1 MKFWQQHLTTKIA
14 SYFLLL
20 SLLTVGVVGGVTFIN
35 ARIALKEAAFER
47 LKVTATLKEKDINR
61 WFNLQRED
69 FLFITEFPDVK
80 AKLNTVL
87 SSNVSE
93 SEYRKAYELMG
104 DYLQEIKLVKP
115 NLQEI
120 SILNRSNKIIISSNT
135 KREGKY
141 ESLANVSYVE
151 KIWSGNNFAPIFYVS
166 PETGK
171 PAVTLAK
178 TLRNDKGVRQG
189 IVLANL
195 NLERIDE
202 IVRERAGLG
211 KSGETYLVGS
221 LGRSKKTFIAKADG
235 RNMPSM
241 TISAYPDYQDISSEG
256 IDLAMA
262 GVSGAREYYNYT
274 KIPVLGE
281 YRWLNDQ
288 DLALLVEITQQ
299 EAFAPARQ
307 LANTI
312 MLIGLAAAGVLLL
325 GVYYLSLQLS
335 IYRRRSENYSYQL
348 EAKAQEAETANRAKS
363 EFLANMSHEL
373 RTPLNAILGFA
384 QLMRRDKMLSLEQR
398 ESLAIINRSGEHL
411 LCLIND
417 VLDMSKIEA
426 GRTIINLET
435 FNLHLLLQTIKEMF
449 QLRATTK
456 GLYLNFD
463 FDANLPNCIITDEN
477 KLRQILINLLGNAIK
492 FTEKGE
498 IILTVSYQLTA
509 TPSLIFEVK
518 DTGKG
523 IAPEEIDK
531 IFDPFVQ
538 TASGIQARGGTGLG
552 LAISRQFVQLMGG
565 DIHVNSVLGQGSSF
579 SFNIQISLPEAE
591 EICSAKKQV
600 LKIAPSQPNYR
611 ILVVDDRLENRDLLT
626 KLLTTVGFD
635 TCTAA
640 NGKEAIALWKT
651 WQPHLIWMDMRMA
664 VMDGYEA
671 TKQIKAKS
679 KNQNTVVIALTASV
693 FEEQQ
698 SAIFAAGCDD
708 LVRKPF
714 EEEVIFEKMNQYL
727 GVEYIYEEDNIKS
740 DNKLPFNSRII
751 LTPQDLSVMP
761 IEWVASLHQAA
772 LKVDGDLVLQM
783 IEQIPQKYQSLAE
796 KLRKLTLQYDFDAII
811 EVS

>member
-14 SYFLLL
+14 SSFLLL
-20 SLLTVGVVGGVTFIN
+20 SLVTVGVVGGVTFIN
-35 ARIALKEAAFER
+35 ARNALKEAAFER
-47 LKVTATLKEKDINR
+47 LNVAATLKEKEINR
-61 WFNLQRED
+61 WFDLQRED
-69 FLFITEFPDVK
+69 FIFIIQFPDVR
-80 AKLNTVL
+80 ARLDEIL

-93 SEYRKAYELMG
+93 SEYQAADKVLTE
-104 DYLQEIKLVKP
+104 YLQEINSVKS

-120 SILNRSNKIIISSNT
+120 YILNRSNKIIISTN
-135 KREGKY
+135 KNREGKY

-151 KIWSGNNFAPIFYVS
+151 KEWSGNKFAPIFYSS
-166 PETGK
+166 PDTGK

-178 TLRNDKGVRQG
+178 TLRNDAGVRQG

-202 IVRERAGLG
+202 IVREGAGLG
-211 KSGETYLVGS
+211 KSGETYLIGS
-221 LGRSKKTFIAKADG
+221 LGRSKKTFISKA
-235 RNMPSM
+235 NTSKQEN
-241 TISAYPDYQDISSEG
+241 TQDISSQG
-256 IDLAMA
+256 IDLAM
-262 GVSGAREYYNYT
+262 GGTSGAREYRNYVG
-274 KIPVLGE
+274 KSVLGE

-312 MLIGLAAAGVLLL
+312 MLIGLASAGVLLY

-335 IYRRRSENYSYQL
+335 IYRKRSESYSHQL
-348 EAKAQEAETANRAKS
+348 EAKAQEAETANHAKS

-384 QLMRRDKMLSLEQR
+384 QLMKRDKMLSSEQR
-398 ESLAIINRSGEHL
+398 ESLATINRSGEHL
-411 LCLIND
+411 LSLIND

-426 GRTIINLET
+426 RRTVLHSEP
-435 FNLHLLLQTIKEMF
+435 FNLYLLLQTLQEMF
-449 QLRATTK
+449 QLRATAK
-456 GLYLNFD
+456 GLFLKFD
-463 FDANLPNCIITDEN
+463 LESNLPICTIADEG
-477 KLRQILINLLGNAIK
+477 KLRQVLINLLGNAIK
-492 FTEKGE
+492 FTQTGGVS
-498 IILTVSYQLTA
+498 LRVSYQLAKTS
-509 TPSLIFEVK
+509 PFSQSIHFEVK
-518 DTGKG
+518 DTGRG
-523 IAPEEIDK
+523 IAQEEIDK

-565 DIHVNSVLGQGSSF
+565 NIYVSSVLGEGSSF
-579 SFNIQISLPEAE
+579 SFDIQVTLPQTSE
-591 EICSAKKQV
+591 EECSVKKRV
-600 LKIAPSQPNYR
+600 LKIAPSQLNYR
-611 ILVVDDRLENRDLLT
+611 ILVVDDRLENRNLLT
-626 KLLTTVGFD
+626 KLLDTVGFD
-635 TCTAA
+635 TRIAT
-640 NGKEAIALWKT
+640 NGKEAIALWES

-664 VMDGYEA
+664 IMDGYEA

-679 KNQNTVVIALTASV
+679 KDRKTVVIALTASA

-714 EEEVIFEKMNQYL
+714 QEKVIFEKMSQYL
-727 GVEYIYEEDNIKS
+727 GVEYIYEEDNLEL
-740 DNKLPFNSRII
+740 DNKLPVNSTIN
-751 LTPQDLSVMP
+751 LTSKELGVMSL
-761 IEWVASLHQAA
+761 EWVNSLHQAA
-772 LKVDGDLVLQM
+772 LEVDADLVLQI
-783 IEQIPQKYQSLAE
+783 IEQIPEKHRALAE